1 MPQKNESP
9 WGNSAVGNLLK
20 VPKETYQAALSKL
33 GRLQNFTQRADNI
46 AEQNF
51 PDSARDASAKNA
63 FRHALG
69 TGMLTQELGG
79 GAAGAVLAKMAG
91 WGWEG
96 LGASQLADSADH
108 RLDTRHDL
116 NANNI
121 GASVATQV
129 KNEAE
134 LVARLKQMANA
145 SVVAEPPGFF
155 EPGVP
160 RMTRAVK

>member
-1 MPQKNESP
+1 MPKSL
-9 WGNSAVGNLLK
+9 WDSK
-20 VPKETYQAALSKL
+20 MLSGLIQPMADKWD
-33 GRLQNFTQRADNI
+33 RLATFTGRADNI
-46 AEQNF
+46 AEQAF
-51 PDSARDASAKNA
+51 PDSARDASQKNA

-79 GAAGAVLAKMAG
+79 GPVAATLAKMAG

-96 LGASQLADSADH
+96 MGASQLADSANH

-121 GASVATQV
+121 GASVAMQS

-134 LVARLKQMANA
+134 LVARLKAMAN
-145 SVVAEPPGFF
+145 VARSEEPPGFF
-155 EPGVP
+155 AQGRPYL
-160 RMTRAVK
+160 TRTVR

>member
-1 MPQKNESP
+1 MP
-9 WGNSAVGNLLK
+9 NSLWDSK
-20 VPKETYQAALSKL
+20 MLSGLIQPMANKWD
-33 GRLQNFTQRADNI
+33 RLSTFTGRADNI
-46 AEQNF
+46 AEQAF
-51 PDSARDASAKNA
+51 PDSARDASQKNA

-79 GAAGAVLAKMAG
+79 GPVAATLAKMAG

-96 LGASQLADSADH
+96 MGASQLVDSAKH

-121 GASVATQV
+121 GASVAMQS

-134 LVARLKQMANA
+134 LVARLKAMA
-145 SVVAEPPGFF
+145 SVARSEEPPGFF
-155 EPGVP
+155 AQGRPYL
-160 RMTRAVK
+160 TRTVR

>member
-1 MPQKNESP
+1 MPEPTLWDSQYWSDLVKPVSD
-9 WGNSAVGNLLK
+9 K
-20 VPKETYQAALSKL
+20 LS
-33 GRLQNFTQRADNI
+33 RLQTFTQRADNI

-51 PDSARDASAKNA
+51 PNSARDASEKNA

-69 TGMLTQELGG
+69 TGLLTQELGG
-79 GAAGAVLAKMAG
+79 GAVGATLAKMAG

-96 LGASQLADSADH
+96 LGASQLVDSAQH

-116 NANNI
+116 NANNV
-121 GASVATQV
+121 GASVATQA

-134 LVARLKQMANA
+134 LVARLRDLARSSRIEQ
-145 SVVAEPPGFF
+145 PPGFF

-160 RMTRAVK
+160 RLTRTVR

>member
-1 MPQKNESP
+1 MPN
-9 WGNSAVGNLLK
+9 NLWDSNMMSQLLQ
-20 VPKETYQAALSKL
+20 PAADKWN
-33 GRLQNFTQRADNI
+33 RLATFTQRADGI
-46 AEQNF
+46 AEKAF
-51 PDSARDASAKNA
+51 PDSARDASTKNT

-79 GAAGAVLAKMAG
+79 GPIAANLAKMAG

-96 LGASQLADSADH
+96 LGASQLMDSSQH

-121 GASVATQV
+121 GASVAMNS

-134 LVARLKQMANA
+134 LVARLKQLANVA
-145 SVVAEPPGFF
+145 SVEQPPGFF
-155 EPGVP
+155 ERPVP
-160 RMTRAVK
+160 RLTRTVR

>member
-1 MPQKNESP
+1 MP
-9 WGNSAVGNLLK
+9 NSLWDSK
-20 VPKETYQAALSKL
+20 MLSGLIQPMADKWD
-33 GRLQNFTQRADNI
+33 RLSTFTGRADNI
-46 AEQNF
+46 AEQAF
-51 PDSARDASAKNA
+51 PDSARDASQKNA

-79 GAAGAVLAKMAG
+79 GPVAATLAKMAG

-96 LGASQLADSADH
+96 MGASQLADSANH

-121 GASVATQV
+121 GASVAMQS

-134 LVARLKQMANA
+134 LVARLKQMA
-145 SVVAEPPGFF
+145 SVARSEEPPGFF
-155 EPGVP
+155 AQGRPYL
-160 RMTRAVK
+160 TRTVR

>member
-1 MPQKNESP
+1 MP
-9 WGNSAVGNLLK
+9 NSLWD
-20 VPKETYQAALSKL
+20 SKL
-33 GRLQNFTQRADNI
+33 ISGLVQPAKDKWNRLTTFTNRADDI
-46 AEQNF
+46 AEREF
-51 PDSARDASAKNA
+51 PDSARDASTKNA

-79 GAAGAVLAKMAG
+79 GPMAAAVAKMAG

-96 LGASQLADSADH
+96 LGARQLINSPEH

-121 GASVATQV
+121 GASVAMAS

-134 LVARLKQMANA
+134 LVARLKQLA
-145 SVVAEPPGFF
+145 SVARVEQPPGFF
-155 EPGVP
+155 ERGRPYLSRTVQ
-160 RMTRAVK
+160 

>member
-1 MPQKNESP
+1 MP
-9 WGNSAVGNLLK
+9 NSLWD
-20 VPKETYQAALSKL
+20 SKL
-33 GRLQNFTQRADNI
+33 ISGLVQPAKDKWNRLTTFTNRADDI
-46 AEQNF
+46 AEREF
-51 PDSARDASAKNA
+51 PDSARDASTKNA

-79 GAAGAVLAKMAG
+79 GPMAAAVAKMAG

-96 LGASQLADSADH
+96 LGARQLINSSQH

-121 GASVATQV
+121 GASVAMAS

-134 LVARLKQMANA
+134 LVARLKQLA
-145 SVVAEPPGFF
+145 SVARVEQPPGFF
-155 EPGVP
+155 ERGRPYLSRTV
-160 RMTRAVK
+160 R

>member
-1 MPQKNESP
+1 MPESTM
-9 WGNSAVGNLLK
+9 WDSQSWAGLLK
-20 VPKETYQAALSKL
+20 PVAQKWDNLKTFA
-33 GRLQNFTQRADNI
+33 NRADYI
-46 AEQNF
+46 AEREF
-51 PDSARDASAKNA
+51 PNSARDASTKNA

-79 GAAGAVLAKMAG
+79 GPMAATLAKMAG

-96 LGASQLADSADH
+96 LGARQLMGSAAH

-121 GASVATQV
+121 GASVAMNS

-134 LVARLKQMANA
+134 LVARLKQLA
-145 SVVAEPPGFF
+145 SVARVEQPPGFF
-155 EPGVP
+155 ERGRPYLS
-160 RMTRAVK
+160 RTVK

>member
-1 MPQKNESP
+1 MP
-9 WGNSAVGNLLK
+9 NSLWDSK
-20 VPKETYQAALSKL
+20 MLSGLIQPMANKWD
-33 GRLQNFTQRADNI
+33 RLSAFTGRADNI
-46 AEQNF
+46 AEQAF
-51 PDSARDASAKNA
+51 PDSARDASQKNA

-79 GAAGAVLAKMAG
+79 GPVAATLAKMAG

-96 LGASQLADSADH
+96 MGASQLMDSAKH

-121 GASVATQV
+121 GASVAMQS

-134 LVARLKQMANA
+134 LVARLKQMA
-145 SVVAEPPGFF
+145 SVARSEEPPGFF
-155 EPGVP
+155 AQGRPYL
-160 RMTRAVK
+160 TRTVR

>member
-1 MPQKNESP
+1 MP
-9 WGNSAVGNLLK
+9 NSLWDSKTLSGLIQPMADKWDRLSTFTGK
-20 VPKETYQAALSKL
+20 V
-33 GRLQNFTQRADNI
+33 DNI
-46 AEQNF
+46 AEQAF
-51 PDSARDASAKNA
+51 PDSARDASQKNA

-79 GAAGAVLAKMAG
+79 GPVAATLAKMAG

-96 LGASQLADSADH
+96 MGASQLADSANH

-121 GASVATQV
+121 GASVAMQS

-134 LVARLKQMANA
+134 LVARLKQMA
-145 SVVAEPPGFF
+145 SVARSEEPPGFF
-155 EPGVP
+155 AQGRPYL
-160 RMTRAVK
+160 TRTVR

>member
-1 MPQKNESP
+1 MADSTLWNSRLLAGLVKPAAQK
-9 WGNSAVGNLLK
+9 WDRLK
-20 VPKETYQAALSKL
+20 TFA
-33 GRLQNFTQRADNI
+33 NRADDI
-46 AEQNF
+46 AEREF
-51 PDSARDASAKNA
+51 PNSARDASDKNA

-79 GAAGAVLAKMAG
+79 GPMAATMAKMAG

-96 LGASQLADSADH
+96 LGASQLIDSKQH

-121 GASVATQV
+121 GASVAMAS

-134 LVARLKQMANA
+134 LVARLKQLA
-145 SVVAEPPGFF
+145 SVAAVEQPPGFF
-155 EPGVP
+155 EPPVP
-160 RMTRAVK
+160 RLTRSVR

>member
-1 MPQKNESP
+1 MP
-9 WGNSAVGNLLK
+9 NSLWDSK
-20 VPKETYQAALSKL
+20 MLSGLIQPMADKWD
-33 GRLQNFTQRADNI
+33 RLSTFTGRADNI
-46 AEQNF
+46 AEQAF
-51 PDSARDASAKNA
+51 PDSARDASQKNA

-79 GAAGAVLAKMAG
+79 GPVAATLAKMAG

-96 LGASQLADSADH
+96 MGASQLVDSANH

-121 GASVATQV
+121 GASVAMRS

-134 LVARLKQMANA
+134 LVTRLKQMA
-145 SVVAEPPGFF
+145 SVARSEEPPGFF
-155 EPGVP
+155 AQGRPYL
-160 RMTRAVK
+160 TRTVR

>member
-1 MPQKNESP
+1 MP
-9 WGNSAVGNLLK
+9 NSLWDSK
-20 VPKETYQAALSKL
+20 MLSGLIQPMANKWD
-33 GRLQNFTQRADNI
+33 RLSTFTGRADNI
-46 AEQNF
+46 AEQAF
-51 PDSARDASAKNA
+51 PDSARDASQKNA

-79 GAAGAVLAKMAG
+79 GPVAATLAKMAG

-96 LGASQLADSADH
+96 MGASQLVDSAKH

-121 GASVATQV
+121 GASVAMQS

-134 LVARLKQMANA
+134 LVARLKQMAIA
-145 SVVAEPPGFF
+145 SKVEQPPGFF
-155 EPGVP
+155 EQGRPYLSRTVQ
-160 RMTRAVK
+160 

>member
-1 MPQKNESP
+1 MP
-9 WGNSAVGNLLK
+9 NSLWDSKMMSGLLK
-20 VPKETYQAALSKL
+20 PAADKWN
-33 GRLQNFTQRADNI
+33 RLTTFTQRADGI
-46 AEQNF
+46 AENAF
-51 PDSARDASAKNA
+51 PDSARDASTKNA

-79 GAAGAVLAKMAG
+79 GPMAAAMAKMAG

-96 LGASQLADSADH
+96 LGARQLINSSQH

-121 GASVATQV
+121 GASVAMNS

-134 LVARLKQMANA
+134 LVARLKQLA
-145 SVVAEPPGFF
+145 SVAAVEQPPGFF
-155 EPGVP
+155 ERGVP
-160 RMTRAVK
+160 RLTRLVK

>member
-1 MPQKNESP
+1 MP
-9 WGNSAVGNLLK
+9 NSLWD
-20 VPKETYQAALSKL
+20 SKL
-33 GRLQNFTQRADNI
+33 ISGLVQPAKDKWNRLTTFTNRADDI
-46 AEQNF
+46 AEREF
-51 PDSARDASAKNA
+51 PDSARDASTKNA

-79 GAAGAVLAKMAG
+79 GPMAAAVAKMAG

-96 LGASQLADSADH
+96 LGARQLINSSQH

-121 GASVATQV
+121 GASVAMAS

-134 LVARLKQMANA
+134 LVARLKQLA
-145 SVVAEPPGFF
+145 SVARVEQPPGFF
-155 EPGVP
+155 ERGVP
-160 RMTRAVK
+160 RLTRSIK

>member
-1 MPQKNESP
+1 MP
-9 WGNSAVGNLLK
+9 NSLWDSK
-20 VPKETYQAALSKL
+20 MLSGLIQPMADKWD
-33 GRLQNFTQRADNI
+33 RLSTFTGRADNI
-46 AEQNF
+46 AEQAF
-51 PDSARDASAKNA
+51 PDSARDASQKNA

-79 GAAGAVLAKMAG
+79 GPVAATLAKMAG

-96 LGASQLADSADH
+96 MGASQLADSAKH

-121 GASVATQV
+121 GASVAMQS

-134 LVARLKQMANA
+134 LVARLKAMAIA
-145 SVVAEPPGFF
+145 SRVEQPPGFF
-155 EPGVP
+155 EQGRPYLSRTVQ
-160 RMTRAVK
+160 

>member
-1 MPQKNESP
+1 MP
-9 WGNSAVGNLLK
+9 NSLWDSK
-20 VPKETYQAALSKL
+20 MLSGLIQPIANKWD
-33 GRLQNFTQRADNI
+33 RLSTFTGRADNI
-46 AEQNF
+46 AEQAF
-51 PDSARDASAKNA
+51 PDSARDASQKNA

-79 GAAGAVLAKMAG
+79 GPVAATLAKMAG

-96 LGASQLADSADH
+96 MGASQLMDSAKH

-121 GASVATQV
+121 GASVAMQS

-134 LVARLKQMANA
+134 LVARLKQMA
-145 SVVAEPPGFF
+145 SVARSEEPPGFF
-155 EPGVP
+155 AQGRPYL
-160 RMTRAVK
+160 TRTVR

>member
-1 MPQKNESP
+1 MPN
-9 WGNSAVGNLLK
+9 NLWDSNMMSQLLQPAADKWNRLK
-20 VPKETYQAALSKL
+20 T
-33 GRLQNFTQRADNI
+33 FTGRADNI
-46 AEQNF
+46 AEQAF
-51 PDSARDASAKNA
+51 PDSARDASQKNA

-79 GAAGAVLAKMAG
+79 GPIAATLAKMAG

-96 LGASQLADSADH
+96 LGASQLMDSSQH

-121 GASVATQV
+121 GASVAMAS

-134 LVARLKQMANA
+134 LVARLKQLA
-145 SVVAEPPGFF
+145 SVASVEQPPGFF
-155 EPGVP
+155 EPPVP
-160 RMTRAVK
+160 RLTRTVK

>member
-1 MPQKNESP
+1 M
-9 WGNSAVGNLLK
+9 WNSAYWNELVKPATDKWDRLK
-20 VPKETYQAALSKL
+20 SFA
-33 GRLQNFTQRADNI
+33 NRADDI

-51 PDSARDASAKNA
+51 PDSARDASQKNA

-69 TGMLTQELGG
+69 TGILTQELGG
-79 GAAGAVLAKMAG
+79 GPLAATTAKMAG

-96 LGASQLADSADH
+96 MDLGKIIDNPQH
-108 RLDTRHDL
+108 RMDTRHDL

-134 LVARLKQMANA
+134 LVARLKQLANS
-145 SVVAEPPGFF
+145 SVVATPPGFF
-155 EPGVP
+155 ESGKPY
-160 RMTRAVK
+160 MTRTVK

>member
-1 MPQKNESP
+1 MPEPTMWDSRYWTGLVKPVAQK
-9 WGNSAVGNLLK
+9 WDNLK
-20 VPKETYQAALSKL
+20 TFA
-33 GRLQNFTQRADNI
+33 NRADAI
-46 AEQNF
+46 AEREF
-51 PDSARDASAKNA
+51 PNSARDASDKNA

-79 GAAGAVLAKMAG
+79 GPMAATMAKMAG

-96 LGASQLADSADH
+96 LGARQLIDSAAH

-134 LVARLKQMANA
+134 LIARLKQLANA
-145 SVVAEPPGFF
+145 SVATSPPGFF
-155 EPGVP
+155 EPGRP
-160 RMTRAVK
+160 YMTRTGK

>member
-1 MPQKNESP
+1 MP
-9 WGNSAVGNLLK
+9 NSLWDSK
-20 VPKETYQAALSKL
+20 MLSGLIQPMADKWD
-33 GRLQNFTQRADNI
+33 RLSTFTGRADNI
-46 AEQNF
+46 AEQAF
-51 PDSARDASAKNA
+51 PDSARDASQKNA

-79 GAAGAVLAKMAG
+79 GPVAATLAKMTG

-96 LGASQLADSADH
+96 MGAGQLADSAKH

-121 GASVATQV
+121 GASVAMQS

-134 LVARLKQMANA
+134 LVARLKQMA
-145 SVVAEPPGFF
+145 SVARSEEPPGFF
-155 EPGVP
+155 AQGRPYL
-160 RMTRAVK
+160 TRTVR

>member
-1 MPQKNESP
+1 MP
-9 WGNSAVGNLLK
+9 NSLWD
-20 VPKETYQAALSKL
+20 SKL
-33 GRLQNFTQRADNI
+33 ISGLLQPAADKWNRLTTFTKRADDI
-46 AEQNF
+46 AEREF
-51 PDSARDASAKNA
+51 PNSARDASDKNA

-79 GAAGAVLAKMAG
+79 GPMAATMAKMAG

-96 LGASQLADSADH
+96 LGASQLVDSAAH

-134 LVARLKQMANA
+134 LIARLKQLANA
-145 SVVAEPPGFF
+145 SRVEQPPGFF
-155 EPGVP
+155 EQGRPYLSRTVQ
-160 RMTRAVK
+160 

>member
-1 MPQKNESP
+1 MP
-9 WGNSAVGNLLK
+9 NSLWDSK
-20 VPKETYQAALSKL
+20 MLSGLIQPMANKWD
-33 GRLQNFTQRADNI
+33 RLSTFTGRADNI
-46 AEQNF
+46 AEQAF
-51 PDSARDASAKNA
+51 PDSARDASQKNA

-79 GAAGAVLAKMAG
+79 GPVAATLAKMAG

-96 LGASQLADSADH
+96 MGASQLMDSAKH

-121 GASVATQV
+121 GASVAMQS

-134 LVARLKQMANA
+134 LVARLKQMA
-145 SVVAEPPGFF
+145 SVARSEEPPGFF
-155 EPGVP
+155 AQGRPYLTSTV
-160 RMTRAVK
+160 R

>member
-1 MPQKNESP
+1 MP
-9 WGNSAVGNLLK
+9 NSLWDSKLISGLLK
-20 VPKETYQAALSKL
+20 PAEDKWN
-33 GRLQNFTQRADNI
+33 RLTTFANRADDI
-46 AEQNF
+46 AEREF
-51 PDSARDASAKNA
+51 PNSARDASDKNA

-79 GAAGAVLAKMAG
+79 SPMAAAMAKMAG

-96 LGASQLADSADH
+96 LGARQLINSPEH

-121 GASVATQV
+121 GASVAMNS

-134 LVARLKQMANA
+134 LVAQLKQLA
-145 SVVAEPPGFF
+145 SVARVEQPPGFF
-155 EPGVP
+155 ERGRPYLSRTVQ
-160 RMTRAVK
+160 

>member
-1 MPQKNESP
+1 MP
-9 WGNSAVGNLLK
+9 NSLWDSK
-20 VPKETYQAALSKL
+20 TLSGLIQPMADKWD
-33 GRLQNFTQRADNI
+33 RLSTFTGKADNI
-46 AEQNF
+46 AEQAF
-51 PDSARDASAKNA
+51 PDSARDASQKNA

-79 GAAGAVLAKMAG
+79 GPVAATLAKMAG

-96 LGASQLADSADH
+96 MGASQLADSANH

-121 GASVATQV
+121 GASVAMQS

-134 LVARLKQMANA
+134 LVARLKQMA
-145 SVVAEPPGFF
+145 SVARSEEPPGFF
-155 EPGVP
+155 AQGRPYL
-160 RMTRAVK
+160 TRTVR

>member
-1 MPQKNESP
+1 MP
-9 WGNSAVGNLLK
+9 NSLWDSK
-20 VPKETYQAALSKL
+20 MLSGLIQPMADKWD
-33 GRLQNFTQRADNI
+33 RLSTFTGRADNI
-46 AEQNF
+46 AEQAF
-51 PDSARDASAKNA
+51 PDSARDASQKNA

-79 GAAGAVLAKMAG
+79 GPVAATLAKMAG

-96 LGASQLADSADH
+96 MGASQLMDSAKH

-121 GASVATQV
+121 GASVAMQS

-134 LVARLKQMANA
+134 LVARLKQMA
-145 SVVAEPPGFF
+145 SVARSEEPPGFF
-155 EPGVP
+155 AQGRPYL
-160 RMTRAVK
+160 TRTVR